1 MAASPAPRW
10 SPAAF
15 ELAKQLVRV
24 QPRRV
29 AHPGFTR
36 FNEIL
41 SPRQLAVVNDQS
53 AQIAMCTG
61 RRSGKTT
68 TFIAKVGQKFDA
80 YRAARC
86 AYFAPSDKQGVAII
100 WEDIREYNRQ
110 FELGLEE
117 HWSDRQWSREGS
129 TLEVIGFNSRR
140 DSERA
145 RGRKFHLVAADEVQ
159 GAPEW
164 FAAFITDVVAPTTL
178 DFRGQIVVA
187 GTPSP
192 VASGF
197 FYDAYHARSG
207 WSNGYHWTCAD
218 NPYFIRQGRDPLR
231 EAREAYNL
239 TEDSITYRREW
250 LGEWIVDPDALV
262 YYIPPEAVRKP
273 PSDQQWFYNVTG
285 LDLGWRDCDAIAV
298 VGVDITRQWCHLRH
312 IEATSQQTNHQL
324 FARIKQLQEYF
335 PGPVVFDPAGH
346 ATTKTIETFRADA
359 PSIEWEQ
366 AEKSRKIEFI
376 QLLND
381 DLRSKRAFV
390 EDGSPMIK
398 EATRLRWKRPGQ
410 LADDAAHSDLGD
422 AWLYASRKAR
432 DLLRELPPE
441 EDRSRETP
449 YDRYQRM
456 LKQKQRVGGPVSAA
470 GQRLG
475 QIGNGRPGGWP

>member
-24 QPRRV
+24 QPRTV
-29 AHPGFTR
+29 LHPGFTR

-41 SPRQLAVVNDQS
+41 STRQQAVVDDQS
-53 AQIAMCTG
+53 PQIAMCTG

-100 WEDIREYNRQ
+100 WEDIREYNRM
-110 FELGLEE
+110 FDLGLDE
-117 HWSDRQWSREGS
+117 HWSDKQWSREGA

-145 RGRKFHLVAADEVQ
+145 RGRKFHLVCCDEVQ

-164 FAAFITDVVAPTTL
+164 FAAFIVDVVAPTTL

-192 VASGF
+192 TASGF
-197 FYDAYHARSG
+197 FYDAYHAREG
-207 WSNGYHWTCAD
+207 WSNGYHWTCAE
-218 NPYFIRQGRDPLR
+218 NPYFINQGRDPLR
-231 EAREAYNL
+231 EARERYSLA
-239 TEDSITYRREW
+239 EDSITYRREW

-262 YYIPPEAVRKP
+262 YYIPPGAIRAVP
-273 PSDQQWFYNVTG
+273 ANQQWHYNVTG
-285 LDLGWRDCDAIAV
+285 LDLGWRDNDAIAV
-298 VGVDITRQWCHLRH
+298 VGVDLQRQWCHLRH
-312 IEATSQQTNHQL
+312 IEAKSQQTNHQL
-324 FARIKQLQEYF
+324 FARLKELQAVF

-346 ATTKTIETFRADA
+346 ATTKTIETFRGDA
-359 PSIEWEQ
+359 PQIIWEQ
-366 AEKSRKIEFI
+366 AEKSRKVEFI
-376 QLLND
+376 QTLND
-381 DLRSKRAFV
+381 DLRSSRAFV
-390 EDGSPMIK
+390 ETDSLIIK

-410 LADDAAHSDLGD
+410 LAEDADHTDIGD
-422 AWLYASRKAR
+422 AWLYASRRAR
-432 DLLRELPPE
+432 DLLRELPKE

-449 YDRYQRM
+449 YDRFQRA
-456 LKQKQRVGGPVSAA
+456 QKEKAKATGMVSSA
-470 GQRLG
+470 GQRMG
-475 QIGNGRPGGWP
+475 KMAGGAGGWT